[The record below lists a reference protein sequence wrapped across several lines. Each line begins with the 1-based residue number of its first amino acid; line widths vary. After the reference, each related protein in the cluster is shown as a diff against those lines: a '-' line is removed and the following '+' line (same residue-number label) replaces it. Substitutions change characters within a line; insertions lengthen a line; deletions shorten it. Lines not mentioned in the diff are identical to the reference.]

1 MICRDCGTI
10 LAPDARGCP
19 TCALNLEAENMIGR
33 VLWRVLVPI
42 FALTLLLVLAI
53 LYLIR

>member
-1 MICRDCGTI
+1 MICRDCGNI

-33 VLWRVLVPI
+33 FVWRVVVPLV
-42 FALTLLLVLAI
+42 ALAILLVLAI
-53 LYLIR
+53 LFFTR